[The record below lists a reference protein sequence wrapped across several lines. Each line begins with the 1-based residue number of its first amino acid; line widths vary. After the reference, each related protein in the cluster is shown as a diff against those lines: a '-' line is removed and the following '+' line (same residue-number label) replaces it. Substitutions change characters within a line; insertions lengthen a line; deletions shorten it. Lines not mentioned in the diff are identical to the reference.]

1 MYLCNEIKIIN
12 KLKNIK
18 VMKIKN
24 LTFVLLMSGIFSI
37 AQETNYNTWSV
48 DVHAGLASNNGFVGR
63 VDNYSG
69 FINHGYNDF
78 FPTDFPQFRFNPL
91 HVNVGVRK
99 NLSRSLSF
107 RLGVNYTKMDNKKYS
122 VTYTMGDLQGY
133 LNLNQLT
140 NSTIFKNR
148 VNFLIHAGFGM
159 GTFSYDDSVMSGVAG
174 ITTQLRLIDNL
185 DLIFDA
191 SNTFYGKHQR
201 NYDGTNMLQGDAGL
215 IDASVMNLSAGL
227 KFSFGKNEK
236 HADWVTNEVEEAM
249 KPKSNDSIV
258 DVLNNKVSE
267 YATLIDDLNKRIK
280 DLESAPKVPNDTFDY
295 KGKIKMLEDR
305 INSTNYTTKQKMD
318 ANEMFAYFDFNIDYP
333 KESSMG
339 DIQTAIDYM
348 KNNPSASME
357 LVGFADKIGDDVYNE
372 NLSKRRVNNVKRIMT
387 KAGIKASRLTTNWK
401 GRSEA
406 SADDE
411 SQRALER
418 KVVFRVK

>member
-1 MYLCNEIKIIN
+1 
-12 KLKNIK
+12 
-18 VMKIKN
+18 MKIKN
-24 LTFVLLMSGIFSI
+24 LTFVLLMSSMFSI
-37 AQETNYNTWSV
+37 AQETNYNTWAV
-48 DVHAGLASNNGFVGR
+48 DLHAGLVSNNGFVGR
-63 VDNYSG
+63 ADNYKS
-69 FINHGYNDF
+69 FLQAGYNEL
-78 FPTDFPQFRFNPL
+78 FPTDFPNFRFNPL
-91 HVNVGVRK
+91 HVNIGLRK
-99 NLSRSLSF
+99 NLSPALSF
-107 RLGVNYTKMDNKKYS
+107 RFGINYSELKNSNIKVSYF
-122 VTYTMGDLQGY
+122 MGDLQGY
-133 LNLNQLT
+133 LNLNQLANAT
-140 NSTIFKNR
+140 MFKNR
-148 VNFLIHAGFGM
+148 VNFLVHAGFGM
-159 GTFSYDDSVMSGVAG
+159 GQFSYDDSVMSGVAG

-201 NYDGTNMLQGDAGL
+201 NYDGTMMPNDAGL

-236 HADWVTNEVEEAM
+236 HADWVINEVEDVI
-249 KPKSNDSIV
+249 KSKSNDSIV

-280 DLESAPKVPNDTFDY
+280 DLESAPKTPNDNFDY
-295 KGKIKMLEDR
+295 KTKIKELEDK
-305 INSTNYTTKQKMD
+305 IKSTNYTTKQKMD
-318 ANEMFAYFDFNIDYP
+318 ANEMYAYFDFDIDYP

-357 LVGFADKIGDDVYNE
+357 LVGYADKIGDDAYNE

-418 KVVFRVK
+418 KVVFRVQ